1 MTKGCLNTKFDYWTC
16 FAPHANRGSLV
27 LLALPRLSG
36 RSQDRFNLAARVDFR
51 GPGGALQVRDR
62 CHQVD
67 PLSAKC
73 HGVKKAHGDVDAGGC
88 QLALLDEMV
97 QPARDFL
104 VGDQLWRT
112 VIIPCQIT
120 DAPGIG
126 SLSVF

>member
-1 MTKGCLNTKFDYWTC
+1 MTRSRRY
-16 FAPHANRGSLV
+16 
-27 LLALPRLSG
+27 LARNGVTRSAARLSG
-36 RSQDRFNLAARVDFR
+36 RSRFDLAAHVDFR
-51 GPGGALQVRDR
+51 GPDGALHLRDR

-73 HGVKKAHGDVDAGGC
+73 HGVKKAHGAHGEVDAGGC

-112 VIIPCQIT
+112 AIIACQIT
-120 DAPGIG
+120 DASGMG
-126 SLSVF
+126 FLSVL